1 MANTRKVVVEVTDN
15 GTLKQVAGE
24 ARKLNDVLDRTA
36 QPRKVQSRAA
46 SAALSASGGGIGGG
60 GVPPTT
66 EGLGRGTAAG
76 FGRGDTRDF
85 GRQAQGL
92 GGLVHL
98 YATFAAN
105 IYAVTAAFNAM
116 SKAADFTNMQKAAD
130 ILSLKV
136 GISINGLA
144 KDMQKATDGAISMSE
159 ALSNASLATS
169 AGLNTKQIKELTS
182 VAKGA
187 SIALGR
193 DLTDAMTR
201 VFRGTIKIEPELL
214 DELGLMVKVDDANKA
229 YAKTLNKTVS
239 SLTDYERR
247 QAFVNAVTEQGI
259 RKYKELADQTANP
272 FSKLAASLKDISTD
286 VLTTINS
293 ILGPLVNVLSQSPT
307 ALLLG
312 MTAIVGLLLKQ
323 AIPAIGDMQSAWE
336 ASDRAAQES
345 LSKQRKAL
353 EDQKSAVLA
362 LNEAKVKAAQQK
374 FVETRDTAI
383 QGLESSGIKKSK
395 LKGIDDAAKLGN
407 FIGLSEEQIKTQTEI
422 VRKELEKARGTI
434 EREIAKTQDILDRQ
448 GKKSGK
454 TFLNAQ
460 AEIGRLNNQLA
471 AISNFE
477 NQGLQAISGAA
488 TAQALV
494 QKNLMT
500 TDTEITNLT
509 QKIGKFEQMGQRLAV
524 IRGAVQATEAGGFRL
539 GFADLFDSIKK
550 GTGQFDEFGN
560 VVEGTGRKFGTLE
573 KINMGLKGSFQVLT
587 VGVSRLLG
595 TFSIWAAVFTVMIPL
610 ISFLGGKLG
619 LVSDAIE
626 KLNEATENLNST
638 NKLFLDIQEKLT
650 KTGSLAEQY
659 DLQGASATALANS
672 IAAVIEQQQKLDKLR
687 EKGTALDK
695 ISGGVSMAFG
705 IGAFDKDSELNTIKV
720 YDDLV
725 KKGLIPDKDTLK
737 VFTAKASASGLTFDK
752 NPGMEKLTAE
762 SFERA
767 DSFEQT
773 NVAELVRKQIG
784 KLDPKLI
791 ESFKEFGEST
801 IAMKNN
807 LKDLDTTASEHLL
820 TLQNQSKH
828 LKALNSL
835 SSSTSNLF
843 KQLSSP
849 AGGLANISQYLN
861 GITDQFQ
868 EMAQIRL
875 EPKLESFKQLLN
887 TNEAEVT
894 KKFDEDVRKAEG
906 DKKLISSAED
916 ARTKALAEGSAS
928 AAQAAGFK
936 NLTDA
941 NISLAKYSVKASES
955 LANLAAA
962 AANASV
968 AQAAL
973 AASLKKTQFLAGLSS
988 RSTGALASAE
998 YKTEARKVA
1007 IDNAAKQ
1014 TNIKSLQEQRRID
1027 TENLRG
1033 ILGPLANFSNS
1044 TQLKGQA
1051 YSKLTS
1057 PDTQE
1062 DKRGNIAAALGR
1074 LAGIEGAISIAQADI
1089 KVNTLSLPSKLQST
1103 LDPQLKLIQ
1112 DKLAA
1117 RNKATEIETTDKVL
1131 KLEEEFSG
1139 LVGVGS
1145 ETIDSLYAYKVA
1157 MNQNEAES
1165 LKLVNST
1172 KALEDTFKLLDDN
1185 LKDRR
1190 GFTPEQN
1197 TAADSALKEAGQNV
1211 ISSKQ
1216 AQQKTAQEGTK
1227 LTREFELEENL
1238 KKLKE
1243 TNILKVRSS
1252 EIDEISGRTSSE
1264 ANSIL
1269 QIRLALEEDI
1279 YKAQE
1284 QAFATQ
1290 NATLL
1295 LEIAKKEAAAEH
1307 NIAVIKLNQELR
1319 IQSETL
1325 ERIDSLFGSNKASTG
1340 LLNAD
1345 QINTINQAY
1354 TEILAKQQQ
1363 ISQDKIDRELT
1374 GNEKLIAQEALRVEY
1389 LEKALELQERTL
1401 EAKEK
1406 ATLPYQLDKDLLAER
1421 FKLDAKKFRD
1431 TLDSYNKTVVNASYK
1446 AVDTFVDGIG
1456 NAVKNLDFNLKNI
1469 IRDTVFAFDD
1479 MMMEYAGNQLKAM
1492 MKDAIAGMF
1501 GKPDMFKS
1509 PAEIAA
1515 AKAAAEA
1522 KAIAEKQAGD
1532 ISTLKDEAVNKHTTL
1547 FDKMVNLLQRI
1558 ADAISGNKAQPNT
1571 NALAGIG
1578 EGALQ
1583 QLDYK
1588 FTEQGTMLA
1597 SQTAGFTPS
1606 ELFAAGGTQADII
1619 AAQNAEFD
1627 TLASVSSTFSDS
1639 TENFTTGTLSI
1650 TEAFGGHMDSFGG
1663 YMDSFRD
1670 TTQLIGQNLDSFTQS
1685 LFSSS
1690 GGGGSS
1696 GGLLGGLGSLFGMGG
1711 GTTSASM
1718 FASQEAGFSAADLA
1732 SWGGSM
1738 MGFATGG
1745 AFNVGGQGGT
1755 DSKLVQFMA
1764 TPGEQVIVKTPEQQ
1778 KESGGAT
1785 TVHVVNHFTINGPTS
1800 RESQQQISAKVG
1812 ASIQRAM
1819 ARNN

>member
-46 SAALSASGGGIGGG
+46 SAALSASGGGISGG
-60 GVPPTT
+60 GVPPIT

-407 FIGLSEEQIKTQTEI
+407 FIGLSEEQIKAQTA
-422 VRKELEKARGTI
+422 VVQKELEKARGKIQT
-434 EREIAKTQDILDRQ
+434 EIAKTQDILDRQ

-460 AEIGRLNNQLA
+460 AEIGRLNSQLA
-471 AISNFE
+471 AINNFE

-560 VVEGTGRKFGTLE
+560 VVEGTGRKFSTLE

-595 TFSIWAAVFTVMIPL
+595 TFSIWAAVFTVLIPLVGILTDKLGLTNDKLSKLNDTTKNLTDSTKLYNDIQDKLANKSSSLSETFELNASSAKSYADMLELIAERSKKLQEFTGQTGVSGSIDKGIESLKAVFFNSGEFGRDANIGIAKEFDKLMSSDKQFAKTNKGILPEGRSAESIIDSLALEDLSGRIPL
-610 ISFLGGKLG
+610 I
-619 LVSDAIE
+619 E
-626 KLNEATENLNST
+626 KLMQSVT
-638 NKLFLDIQEKLT
+638 NPAQVK
-650 KTGSLAEQY
+650 
-659 DLQGASATALANS
+659 SA
-672 IAAVIEQQQKLDKLR
+672 
-687 EKGTALDK
+687 
-695 ISGGVSMAFG
+695 
-705 IGAFDKDSELNTIKV
+705 
-720 YDDLV
+720 
-725 KKGLIPDKDTLK
+725 
-737 VFTAKASASGLTFDK
+737 
-752 NPGMEKLTAE
+752 
-762 SFERA
+762 
-767 DSFEQT
+767 
-773 NVAELVRKQIG
+773 
-784 KLDPKLI
+784 
-791 ESFKEFGEST
+791 KEFSEASV
-801 IAMKNN
+801 AMKNN
-807 LKDLDTTASEHLL
+807 LKDLDTISSEYII
-820 TLQNQSKH
+820 TLQDQSKH
-828 LKALNSL
+828 LKALNGISA
-835 SSSTSNLF
+835 STSNLF
-843 KQLSSP
+843 KQLSSQR
-849 AGGLANISQYLN
+849 GGMANIGEYLK
-861 GITDQFQ
+861 GITGQFQ
-868 EMAQIRL
+868 EMSKVNL
-875 EPKLESFKQLLN
+875 SPKLQNLKDILES
-887 TNEAEVT
+887 NEKSINVE
-894 KKFDEDVRKAEG
+894 FDKDISNAKGRPE
-906 DKKLISSAED
+906 LI
-916 ARTKALAEGSAS
+916 ALAEFNRANSTNKSAD
-928 AAQAAGFK
+928 QAAIKAGYK
-936 NLTDA
+936 DLKDATIDLT
-941 NISLAKYSVKASES
+941 KYSIDVSKS
-955 LANLAAA
+955 LANLASASASAA
-962 AANASV
+962 IEQANLSRDLKKNQFLFSLSGASTKGLELDAEKRKVQIENSARQSNIDSLKAQRELQIKMLQPMLGTSSTSSKELGQLASNKLLDRATTNEDRSSIYSAMSGLLGTDSAITIARADISV
-968 AQAAL
+968 ANSSLTTPVESRIIKFEDNLDTIQSQISQLQGADTVRALATVDSEFKDRVSIGSEEVDSQYAYKIALINSNAELATATVALGNFKSKLNNLKVEEARATGSDKAAL
-973 AASLKKTQFLAGLSS
+973 SS
-988 RSTGALASAE
+988 AVKIREEQLL
-998 YKTEARKVA
+998 
-1007 IDNAAKQ
+1007 
-1014 TNIKSLQEQRRID
+1014 SLQAKVTA
-1027 TENLRG
+1027 TEKEDEVIKAKFYAENELR
-1033 ILGPLANFSNS
+1033 L
-1044 TQLKGQA
+1044 LK
-1051 YSKLTS
+1051 
-1057 PDTQE
+1057 E
-1062 DKRGNIAAALGR
+1062 
-1074 LAGIEGAISIAQADI
+1074 
-1089 KVNTLSLPSKLQST
+1089 VNTL
-1103 LDPQLKLIQ
+1103 QLA
-1112 DKLAA
+1112 D
-1117 RNKATEIETTDKVL
+1117 
-1131 KLEEEFSG
+1131 LE
-1139 LVGVGS
+1139 
-1145 ETIDSLYAYKVA
+1145 
-1157 MNQNEAES
+1157 
-1165 LKLVNST
+1165 
-1172 KALEDTFKLLDDN
+1172 
-1185 LKDRR
+1185 
-1190 GFTPEQN
+1190 
-1197 TAADSALKEAGQNV
+1197 
-1211 ISSKQ
+1211 
-1216 AQQKTAQEGTK
+1216 
-1227 LTREFELEENL
+1227 L
-1238 KKLKE
+1238 KKRSGIISDEDL
-1243 TNILKVRSS
+1243 NILKLTNDYKEKVYLLEERAFLTQDASLLKAI
-1252 EIDEISGRTSSE
+1252 EYEKAVTKGKV
-1264 ANSIL
+1264 
-1269 QIRLALEEDI
+1269 ALEEST
-1279 YKAQE
+1279 K
-1284 QAFATQ
+1284 
-1290 NATLL
+1290 
-1295 LEIAKKEAAAEH
+1295 
-1307 NIAVIKLNQELR
+1307 ELR

-1340 LLNAD
+1340 LLNVD
-1345 QINTINQAY
+1345 QVSTINQAY

-1363 ISQDKIDRELT
+1363 ISQNKIDKELT

-1389 LEKALELQERTL
+1389 LEKALELQEKTL
-1401 EAKEK
+1401 IAREK
-1406 ATLPYQLDKDLLAER
+1406 LTQPYEINDSLLAER
-1421 FKLDAKKFRD
+1421 FELNAKKFRD
-1431 TLDSYNKTVVNASYK
+1431 TLKSYNETIVDASYA

-1456 NAVKNLDFNLKNI
+1456 NAVKTLDFDLKSI
-1469 IRDTVFAFDD
+1469 IRDTIFAFDD
-1479 MMMEYAGNQLKAM
+1479 MMLEYAGNQLKAM
-1492 MKDAIAGMF
+1492 MKDAISQY
-1501 GKPDMFKS
+1501 FK
-1509 PAEIAA
+1509 I
-1515 AKAAAEA
+1515 
-1522 KAIAEKQAGD
+1522 D
-1532 ISTLKDEAVNKHTTL
+1532 ISTEKEKADKANLENTKTAAEKLTSIDGLTLKMESHLA
-1547 FDKMVNLLQRI
+1547 
-1558 ADAISGNKAQPNT
+1558 S
-1571 NALAGIG
+1571 LAGKTST
-1578 EGALQ
+1578 GATKAESPYSLIKP
-1583 QLDYK
+1583 LDM
-1588 FTEQGTMLA
+1588 FGS
-1597 SQTAGFTPS
+1597 SQTAMLKSQEAGLS
-1606 ELFAAGGTQADII
+1606 AEDMDGWKGSVDELAKTETKSVSILGA
-1619 AAQNAEFD
+1619 
-1627 TLASVSSTFSDS
+1627 VSSTLSEFATSFKGGIQSILS
-1639 TENFTTGTLSI
+1639 TLGTMIS
-1650 TEAFGGHMDSFGG
+1650 TM
-1663 YMDSFRD
+1663 
-1670 TTQLIGQNLDSFTQS
+1670 
-1685 LFSSS
+1685 FSSS
-1690 GGGGSS
+1690 SSSSSS
-1696 GGLLGGLGSLFGMGG
+1696 GIGGLVNGLGSLFSMGG

-1718 FASQEAGFSAADLA
+1718 FAGQESNLLSMGFSTADLA
-1732 SWGGSM
+1732 RWGGSM
-1738 MGFATGG
+1738 TGFATGG